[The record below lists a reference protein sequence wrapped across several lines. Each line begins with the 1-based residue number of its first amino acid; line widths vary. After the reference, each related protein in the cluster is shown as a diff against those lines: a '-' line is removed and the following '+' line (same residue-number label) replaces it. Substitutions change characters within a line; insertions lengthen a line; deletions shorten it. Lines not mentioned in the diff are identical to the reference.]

1 MNNQFDIEDQ
11 WGQYIEIDYDHSKRN
26 LYYTKNTTPF
36 DVNRRFNPYLS
47 AVKEEKH
54 VMERESVVVNNNWK
68 YNRFVFGN
76 ICLKVID
83 VYFYACSIY
92 KTFYKSFQ

>member
-36 DVNRRFNPYLS
+36 DVNRRFNPYSRLGS
-47 AVKEEKH
+47 H
-54 VMERESVVVNNNWK
+54 
-68 YNRFVFGN
+68 
-76 ICLKVID
+76 
-83 VYFYACSIY
+83 
-92 KTFYKSFQ
+92 

>member
-11 WGQYIEIDYDHSKRN
+11 WGQYIEIDYDQSKKAIF
-26 LYYTKNTTPF
+26 YTKNTTPY
-36 DVNRRFNPYLS
+36 DVNKRCNTYLHPI
-47 AVKEEKH
+47 KEEKH
-54 VMERESVVVNNNWK
+54 IMDRESIKVANNWK

-83 VYFYACSIY
+83 VYFYACSFY
-92 KTFYKSFQ
+92 RAFYKSS